1 MDVRPKKEEKVEEGE
16 TDVGDAWIYT
26 CLRRESY
33 FFLGFSVGRW
43 TQETCNGMI
52 DRVTD
57 TLEQYGTVTFYSD
70 GNDDYT
76 YVLPRY
82 FDDLDYGQLVKIREK
97 GTVIGKEK
105 RRVYGDPDLYRVETF
120 NVENFNSILRN
131 RLARLIR
138 KTKNFS
144 KIKTKLHDAFALFQ
158 FYRNFMHQLKTK
170 NTPAM
175 NEKITNHKWTW
186 HEYLN
191 YHYAT

>member
-1 MDVRPKKEEKVEEGE
+1 MDVRPKKEDKVEEGE
-16 TDVGDAWIYT
+16 SGVGDAWIYT

-43 TQETCNGMI
+43 TQKTCNVMI
-52 DRVTD
+52 DRVVD
-57 TLEQYGTVTFYSD
+57 ALDQDGMVTFYSD

-82 FDDLDYGQLVKIREK
+82 FDDLEYGQLVKIREK

-105 RRVYGDPDLYRVETF
+105 RRVYGDPDLDRIETF

-144 KIKTKLHDAFALFQ
+144 KIKNKLHDAFALFK
-158 FYRNFMHQLKTK
+158 FCWNFMHQLKTK

-175 NEKITNHKWTW
+175 NEKITNHTWTW

-191 YHYAT
+191 YHYTP